1 MRRRREER
9 AREGGVCDAISSSE
23 FVLSHGR
30 PILRRGTAHH
40 VVEVP
45 RIALAARAPVVF
57 LRPQSE
63 LAGSPVRAASQQ
75 PHVPVIHPRP
85 SSESESARP
94 RPSSPPP
101 LRCVVCAR
109 SCGAARVPPHGR
121 ARASVAT
128 RPRAA
133 RRRRRPAQELYR
145 GELHGVHRAQPQVPV
160 PRAPGRWGALSLRD
174 RRVWCVA
181 AFVRRVH
188 EPRRATLR
196 RRPERQSS
204 PCVASRIRRAAWDSL
219 LLFRISGGR
228 RGSRAG
234 EVRASQGAPPVASDG
249 RFGPSPTPPIKPTR
263 LSTPH
268 QHYSLTST
276 RAARHDHRRQATG
289 T

>member
-1 MRRRREER
+1 M
-9 AREGGVCDAISSSE
+9 
-23 FVLSHGR
+23 
-30 PILRRGTAHH
+30 
-40 VVEVP
+40 
-45 RIALAARAPVVF
+45 
-57 LRPQSE
+57 
-63 LAGSPVRAASQQ
+63 RAASQQ

-101 LRCVVCAR
+101 LRCVLCAR

-121 ARASVAT
+121 GRASVAT

-160 PRAPGRWGALSLRD
+160 PRAPGRRGALSLRD

-188 EPRRATLR
+188 DPRRATLR

-204 PCVASRIRRAAWDSL
+204 PCVASRIRRAACDSL
-219 LLFRISGGR
+219 LLFRISGG
-228 RGSRAG
+228 GG
-234 EVRASQGAPPVASDG
+234 GQGPEKCEPHKASPPLASDG

-289 T
+289 TWRSAFSPTPRWTTSPRRCVIVARPIVVGRASASPRSPSAPAAGPETPAPTGGARPWRVARVLPSL